1 MAQGIKELKMQHKK
15 STQQNNS
22 PSLLLC
28 RLSLVVSTD
37 PIHAFTSLNF
47 FVLLLVTY
55 SFGKLFQS
63 WVNHQLSRTEN
74 RFPKMFSYRLGFQKS
89 RDPVM
94 KIEIKLSLS
103 FKLLMQHVFI
113 QEPTIGDILC
123 FQRVSC
129 FGKKEHS
136 SQKL

>member
-1 MAQGIKELKMQHKK
+1 MQHKK

-74 RFPKMFSYRLGFQKS
+74 RFPKMFSYRLGF
-89 RDPVM
+89 
-94 KIEIKLSLS
+94 
-103 FKLLMQHVFI
+103 
-113 QEPTIGDILC
+113 
-123 FQRVSC
+123 
-129 FGKKEHS
+129 
-136 SQKL
+136 

>member
-1 MAQGIKELKMQHKK
+1 MQHKK

-74 RFPKMFSYRLGFQKS
+74 RFPKMEKKKKKS

-103 FKLLMQHVFI
+103 FKLLM
-113 QEPTIGDILC
+113 
-123 FQRVSC
+123 
-129 FGKKEHS
+129 
-136 SQKL
+136 